1 MTELSKKEMEE
12 ILLVHEIAEL
22 EMDVEA
28 TLATLA
34 PNPHYELASLGLAI
48 DGIDAVRET
57 YRRILPNQS
66 RDVAAEKRVHAVA
79 SNTLLRE
86 AHMSFNNLDGERVN
100 GLYLVVMAFDP
111 ALKLISGERM
121 YMDPNFG
128 KMMSEQL
135 GPDFESLPGVSRIDA
150 SAPTIAKHDAYKYA
164 EAAGK
169 TIDPTR
175 AAS

>member
-1 MTELSKKEMEE
+1 MSELTKKQMEE
-12 ILLVHEIAEL
+12 VLLTHEIAEL

-57 YRRILPNQS
+57 YRRILPNTG
-66 RDVAAEKRVHAVA
+66 RDVAAEKRVHAIA

-86 AHMSFNNLDGERVN
+86 AFMSFNTLDGDRVT
-100 GLYLVVMAFDP
+100 GLYLVVMSFDP
-111 ALKLISGERM
+111 DLKLISGERM

-135 GPDFESLPGVSRIDA
+135 GPDFASLPGVSRIQDA
-150 SAPTIAKHDAYKYA
+150 APTIAKHDAYAVA
-164 EAAGK
+164 EARGLSIK
-169 TIDPTR
+169 PPQ
-175 AAS
+175 